1 MTPEIGKIAKQAFAD
16 SFLFYLQAHYY
27 HWNVEGPDFVQYH
40 DFLGETYQQL
50 FAAVDVLA
58 EEVRALDSYAP
69 AAHRMLMELT
79 KIQDDNTIPGALEM
93 MRRLQQ
99 DNDTVM
105 EGIVTAYMSADAA
118 GELGLANLLQDR
130 LDIHKKLNWM
140 LRSITK

>member
-1 MTPEIGKIAKQAFAD
+1 MLVDDLKRVQADTFALYAK
-16 SFLFYLQAHYY
+16 AHYY
-27 HWNVEGPDFVQYH
+27 HWNVEGADFVQYH
-40 DFLGETYQQL
+40 DFLGEIYEEL

-105 EGIVTAYMSADAA
+105 EGLVAAYMSADAA

-130 LDIHKKLNWM
+130 LDIHKKLNWK

>member
-1 MTPEIGKIAKQAFAD
+1 MLVDDLKRVQADTFALYAK
-16 SFLFYLQAHYY
+16 AHYY
-27 HWNVEGPDFVQYH
+27 HWNVEGADFVQYH
-40 DFLGETYQQL
+40 EFLAKVYEEL

-93 MRRLQQ
+93 IRRLQQ

-105 EGIVTAYMSADAA
+105 EGLVTAYMSADAA

-130 LDIHKKLNWM
+130 LDVHKKLNWM

>member
-1 MTPEIGKIAKQAFAD
+1 MLVDDLKRVQADTFAMYAK
-16 SFLFYLQAHYY
+16 AHYY
-27 HWNVEGPDFVQYH
+27 HWNVEGADFVQYH
-40 DFLGETYQQL
+40 EFLGKVYEEL

-79 KIQDDNTIPGALEM
+79 KIQDDNTIPGAVEM

-99 DNDTVM
+99 DNDTTM
-105 EGIVTAYMSADAA
+105 EGLVTAYMSADAA

-130 LDIHKKLNWM
+130 LDAHKKLNWM

>member
-1 MTPEIGKIAKQAFAD
+1 MLVDDLKRVQADTFALYAK
-16 SFLFYLQAHYY
+16 AHYY
-27 HWNVEGPDFVQYH
+27 HWNVEGADFVQYH
-40 DFLGETYQQL
+40 DFLAKVYEEL

-93 MRRLQQ
+93 IRRLQQ
-99 DNDTVM
+99 DNDTVRD
-105 EGIVTAYMSADAA
+105 GIVTAYMSADAA

>member
-1 MTPEIGKIAKQAFAD
+1 MLVDDLKRVQADTFAMYAK
-16 SFLFYLQAHYY
+16 AHYY
-27 HWNVEGPDFVQYH
+27 HWNVEGADFVQYH
-40 DFLGETYQQL
+40 EFLGKVYEEL

-79 KIQDDNTIPGALEM
+79 KITDDNTIPGAVEM

-99 DNDTVM
+99 DNDIVM
-105 EGIVTAYMSADAA
+105 EGLVTAYMSADAA

-130 LDIHKKLNWM
+130 LDAHKKLAWM

>member
-1 MTPEIGKIAKQAFAD
+1 MLVDNLKRCQADTFA
-16 SFLFYLQAHYY
+16 LANKAQYY
-27 HWNVEGPDFVQYH
+27 HWNVEGADFVQYH
-40 DFLGETYQQL
+40 DFLAKVYEEL

-93 MRRLQQ
+93 IRRLQQ

-105 EGIVTAYMSADAA
+105 EGLVTAYMSADAA

>member
-1 MTPEIGKIAKQAFAD
+1 MLVDDLKRVQADTFALYAK
-16 SFLFYLQAHYY
+16 AHYY
-27 HWNVEGPDFVQYH
+27 HWNVEGADFVQYH

-105 EGIVTAYMSADAA
+105 EGLVAAYMSADAA

-130 LDIHKKLNWM
+130 LDVHKKLNWM